1 MPILPIVTYDDPVLR
16 KQADEIEEDSPELQ
30 TLIDNMLET
39 MYNADGVGLAA
50 PQIGRSIKLFV
61 MDTDSMIED
70 GEVPYGPM
78 VFINPL
84 ILEKR
89 GNKVP
94 LEEGCLSI
102 PEVNDKVFRPETV
115 VIEFFDRDFNK
126 HRLEAEGWTSR
137 VIQHEYDHLEGV
149 LFLDYLSAF
158 KKRMHKKELKE
169 IDEGNK
175 KVKYPVVPK
184 QDEQ

>member
-1 MPILPIVTYDDPVLR
+1 
-16 KQADEIEEDSPELQ
+16 
-30 TLIDNMLET
+30 
-39 MYNADGVGLAA
+39 
-50 PQIGRSIKLFV
+50 
-61 MDTDSMIED
+61 MDTDAMIED

-115 VIEFFDRDFNK
+115 IIEFFDRDFNK
-126 HRLEAEGWTSR
+126 HRLEAGGWTSR
-137 VIQHEYDHLEGV
+137 VIQHEYDHLEGI

-158 KKRMHKKELKE
+158 KKECTKKSLKKL
-169 IDEGNK
+169 IQVTK
-175 KVKYPVVPK
+175 K
-184 QDEQ
+184 

>member
-1 MPILPIVTYDDPVLR
+1 MSILPIVTYNDPVLL
-16 KQADEIEEDSPELQ
+16 KKAEEIGEDNPELQ

-61 MDTDSMIED
+61 MDTNAIIEE

-94 LEEGCLSI
+94 MEEGCLSI

-115 VIEFFDRDFNK
+115 IIEFFDREFNK
-126 HRLEAEGWTSR
+126 HRLEAGGWTSR

-149 LFLDYLSAF
+149 LFIDYLSSF
-158 KKRMHKKELKE
+158 KKRLHAKELEE
-169 IDEGNK
+169 IDSGTK
-175 KVKYPVVPK
+175 KVKYPIVPK
-184 QDEQ
+184 KDK

>member
-1 MPILPIVTYDDPVLR
+1 MPILPIVTYNDPVLL
-16 KQADEIEEDSPELQ
+16 KKTEEIQEDSPELQ

-61 MDTDSMIED
+61 MDTDAMIED

-78 VFINPL
+78 VVINPL
-84 ILEKR
+84 ILEKK
-89 GNKVP
+89 GNKIP

-102 PEVNDKVFRPETV
+102 PNVNDKVFRPESV
-115 VIEFFDRDFNK
+115 VIEFFDRTFSK
-126 HRLEAEGWTSR
+126 HRLEATGWTAR

-149 LFLDYLSAF
+149 LFINYLSAF
-158 KKRMHKKELKE
+158 KKRMHKKELNE
-169 IDEGNK
+169 IDSGEM
-175 KVKYPVVPK
+175 KVKYPVASK
-184 QDEQ
+184 QEK

>member
-1 MPILPIVTYDDPVLR
+1 MSVLPIVTYNDPILR
-16 KQADEIEEDSPELQ
+16 QKAEDIEENNPKLQ
-30 TLIDNMLET
+30 SLIDDMLET
-39 MYNADGVGLAA
+39 MYNSDGVGLAA
-50 PQIGRSIKLFV
+50 PQIGKSIKLFV
-61 MDTDSMIED
+61 MDTDSMIEE

-78 VFINPL
+78 VLINPL

-89 GNKVP
+89 GDKVP

-126 HRLEAEGWTSR
+126 HRIEAEGWTSR

-149 LFLDYLSAF
+149 LFIDYLSAF
-158 KKRMHKKELKE
+158 KKRMHKTELQE
-169 IDEGNK
+169 IESGEK
-175 KVKYPVVPK
+175 KIKYPVVPK
-184 QDEQ
+184 KT

>member
-1 MPILPIVTYDDPVLR
+1 MPILPIVTYNDPVLLE
-16 KQADEIEEDSPELQ
+16 KAEEIEEDSPELQ

-61 MDTDSMIED
+61 MDTDAMIEEGD
-70 GEVPYGPM
+70 VPYGPM

-84 ILEKR
+84 ILDKR

-115 VIEFFDRDFNK
+115 VIEFFDREFNK
-126 HRLEAEGWTSR
+126 HRLEANGWTSR

-149 LFLDYLSAF
+149 LFIDYLSTF
-158 KKRMHKKELKE
+158 KRRLHKGELKE
-169 IDEGNK
+169 IRTGEK
-175 KVKYPVVPK
+175 KIKYPVVPK
-184 QDEQ
+184 KEE

>member
-1 MPILPIVTYDDPVLR
+1 MPILPIVTYNDPILL
-16 KQADEIEEDSPELQ
+16 KKAEEIEENSAELQ
-30 TLIDNMLET
+30 SLIDNMLET

-50 PQIGRSIKLFV
+50 PQIGQSIKLFV
-61 MDTDSMIED
+61 MDTDAMIEE

-89 GNKVP
+89 GNKIP
-94 LEEGCLSI
+94 MEEGCLSI

-115 VIEFFDRDFNK
+115 IIEFFDREFNK
-126 HRLEAEGWTSR
+126 HRLEAAGWTSR

-149 LFLDYLSAF
+149 LFIDYLSAF
-158 KKRMHKKELKE
+158 KKRMHKKELGE
-169 IDEGNK
+169 IDNGEK
-175 KVKYPVVPK
+175 KIKYPVVPK
-184 QDEQ
+184 NNK

>member
-1 MPILPIVTYDDPVLR
+1 MLILPIVTYDDPVLL
-16 KQADEIEEDSPELQ
+16 KKAKEIEEDSPELQ

-50 PQIGRSIKLFV
+50 PQIGRSLKLFV
-61 MDTDSMIED
+61 MDTDGMIED

-115 VIEFFDRDFNK
+115 IIEFFDREFNK
-126 HRLEAEGWTSR
+126 HRLEAAGWTSR

-149 LFLDYLSAF
+149 LFIDYLSAF
-158 KKRMHKKELKE
+158 KTRLHKKELEE
-169 IDEGNK
+169 IASGDK
-175 KVKYPVVPK
+175 KIKYPVVPK
-184 QDEQ
+184 KEE

>member
-1 MPILPIVTYDDPVLR
+1 MPVLPIVTYNDPVLL
-16 KQADEIEEDSPELQ
+16 KKTEEIDEDSPELQ

-50 PQIGRSIKLFV
+50 PQIGRSLSLFV
-61 MDTDSMIED
+61 MDTDEMIDE
-70 GEVPYGPM
+70 GEVPYGSM

-89 GNKVP
+89 GNKIP

-115 VIEFFDRDFNK
+115 VIEFFDREFNK
-126 HRLEAEGWTSR
+126 HRLEAGGWTSR
-137 VIQHEYDHLEGV
+137 VFQQEYDHLKGT

-158 KKRMHKKELKE
+158 KKRMHKNELKE
-169 IDEGNK
+169 IREGNK
-175 KVKYPVVPK
+175 KIKYPVVPK
-184 QDEQ
+184 KDSE

>member
-16 KQADEIEEDSPELQ
+16 KKAEEIEEDSPELQ

-50 PQIGRSIKLFV
+50 PQIGRSLKLFV
-61 MDTDSMIED
+61 MDTDAMIEE

-84 ILEKR
+84 ILEKK

-126 HRLEAEGWTSR
+126 HRLEAGGWTSR
-137 VIQHEYDHLEGV
+137 VIQHENDHLEGV

-158 KKRMHKKELKE
+158 KKECIKKSS
-169 IDEGNK
+169 K
-175 KVKYPVVPK
+175 KLRPVRK
-184 QDEQ
+184 K